1 MAFRGCSS
9 ERNEAFLLP
18 VCSFWGFGN
27 QARQCR
33 KPLLNQCSTVA
44 LSLIA
49 HFILLIYIGKD
60 KGNKHTGNA
69 RVVIIGKIGQSA
81 NEKLEVIVREKTIE
95 QKLVQAVKSVG
106 GIAPKF
112 TSPGF
117 DGMPDRL
124 ILLPRGKIAFVEVK
138 RHGEKPRPLQE
149 ARHGMLRRLGFAV
162 YVLDDGAQIGE
173 ILEQIGGGAG

>member
-1 MAFRGCSS
+1 MAFRECSL

-27 QARQCR
+27 QTRQSR
-33 KPLLNQCSTVA
+33 KPLLNQGSAVA

-60 KGNKHTGNA
+60 KGNRHTGNA
-69 RVVIIGKIGQSA
+69 RVVIIGKIGQTA
-81 NEKLEVIVREKTIE
+81 IEKSEVIVREKTIE
-95 QKLVQAVKSVG
+95 KKLVQAVKAVG

-124 ILLPRGKIAFVEVK
+124 VLLPHGKIAFIEVK

-149 ARHGMLRRLGFAV
+149 ARHGLLRQLGFAV
-162 YVLDDGAQIGE
+162 YVLDGGEQIGK
-173 ILEQIGGGAG
+173 ILEQIGGDAE